1 MHLKQLNAED
11 FKWTVDESELLT
23 VMEEYRV
30 QQLAEGTSWESVK
43 SKYNDILKIFRDHLP
58 ENEEDTSVLAKERS
72 EITKDTLSAKLKA
85 IRIKFRQVS

>member
-1 MHLKQLNAED
+1 M
-11 FKWTVDESELLT
+11 
-23 VMEEYRV
+23 

-72 EITKDTLSAKLKA
+72 EITKDILSAKLKA